1 MIAIIPFAFQNHL
14 VLKVIGRTKLVP
26 ILPRGVIWWQSFP
39 LHQNFQLGIKKI
51 RVPSSAQNSQGRD
64 DGVRA
69 ENVAAKDV
77 VDTLGDEVAF
87 HVVVGEMTGR
97 DVRLSETP
105 ANEVSKVVVI
115 EDAKNDRV

>member
-1 MIAIIPFAFQNHL
+1 MGFGWCTTRLGINGL
-14 VLKVIGRTKLVP
+14 
-26 ILPRGVIWWQSFP
+26 RGIQFP
-39 LHQNFQLGIKKI
+39 L
-51 RVPSSAQNSQGRD
+51 AMDD

-87 HVVVGEMTGR
+87 HVVAGEMTGR